1 MYINWWVR
9 HFPSYIYIYL
19 FIHLTISAGELV
31 PSLGPPAAL
40 ASYEPPADDEP
51 LPLPGGQEEEVL
63 QLARLPHPPPAPQVL
78 ALCATGSNFARAN
91 VLHVKQAL

>member
-1 MYINWWVR
+1 MHGN
-9 HFPSYIYIYL
+9 FLPTATLSYIFL
-19 FIHLTISAGELV
+19 FINLTISAGELV
-31 PSLGPPAAL
+31 PILGPPPAL

-51 LPLPGGQEEEVL
+51 LPVPGGQEEEVL